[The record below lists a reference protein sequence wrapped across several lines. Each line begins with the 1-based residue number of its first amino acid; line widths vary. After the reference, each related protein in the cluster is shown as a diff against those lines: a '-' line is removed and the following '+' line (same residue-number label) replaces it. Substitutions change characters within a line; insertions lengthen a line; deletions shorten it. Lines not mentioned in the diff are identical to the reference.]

1 MENEQSKF
9 RQSILKRRL
18 VLIPGFLILAV
29 LAIVV
34 VLWALWPREP
44 VYQGRDLT
52 AWLTDFDHEEMER
65 RVLAAGAVRR
75 SGVDAVPFLIERLRC
90 DPNSVKRESRL
101 LRWKRQSLEWLNKHT
116 FIKVSSARPANPRR
130 QALASLDAL
139 GHSATNALPAL
150 EKLLEENPPDPQV
163 LYVVARIGPPGL
175 PVLYRALTNSTSSE
189 AKLLRLE
196 ARVCF
201 DMLKSRSE
209 ALFPKVESGPGAYCF
224 DRRICEF
231 NSRVLQAAYRD
242 YRSEHPEMELPRST
256 LDEPTPSVSP

>member
-9 RQSILKRRL
+9 RQSILKRRSVR
-18 VLIPGFLILAV
+18 VLGFLGLAV
-29 LAIVV
+29 TATVF

-44 VYQGRDLT
+44 VYQGRNLT
-52 AWLTDFDHEEMER
+52 AWLSDFDHDEIER
-65 RVLAAGAVRR
+65 RVSAAGAVRR
-75 SGVDAVPFLIERLRC
+75 IGVDAVPFLIERLRY

-116 FIKVSSARPANPRR
+116 FIKVSSARPANARR
-130 QALASLDAL
+130 QALAGLDAL
-139 GHSATNALPAL
+139 GPLATNALPAL
-150 EKLLEENPPDPQV
+150 EKLLDERPPDPSA
-163 LYVVARIGPPGL
+163 LYVVARIGPQGL

-189 AKLLRLE
+189 SKLLRLE

-209 ALFPKVESGPGAYCF
+209 ALFPKVESGSDASCY

-231 NSRVLQAAYRD
+231 NSKVLQAAYRD
-242 YRSEHPEMELPRST
+242 YRSEHPEMDLPTPQVDEPASST
-256 LDEPTPSVSP
+256 LR